1 MSKKYKPISTLEYYN
16 FYEQNTFKSAK
27 GGDYKVKVSDKDG
40 NIITIEKDGSLFAMV
55 GLSLNSGQLLLL
67 DKAHNDSV
75 LAEVDFPDAGRISN
89 VKFNEET
96 SSIEFDIITLKG
108 ETQTVS
114 IDVQSL
120 VDVYEAGSGIE
131 IGEKNPDTGKKP
143 ISIKLAEGENLL
155 KVSESGLSIS
165 DEIAT
170 DDEVNAATSGKA
182 DIDYVDEL
190 VSGITSGIN
199 RVEEEIEKIYD
210 ILGTED
216 DDPNLDERIDSKADL
231 DEFNDLEDEVGEI
244 ERDVNEL
251 SGKVETLE
259 DAIPSISSI
268 TETVEELS
276 GDVESL
282 SAKVDTISGDL
293 ESLSAK
299 VEDNEVNVVKITS
312 GLPENVREA
321 YVIVNKLGEQLGDRI
336 DIYYDS
342 TIVSIE
348 YLPDEQIIRYVY
360 INSKGEE
367 ITVDIDL
374 SKVVIESEFAD
385 GLQVNDGVVSV
396 KIDPTSDGYLTVSGE
411 GIKLTGIFDFF
422 QQLLEV
428 NSQQWT
434 AIAGETSRAQEV
446 EGQLWT
452 AINNEATERQNAD
465 NSLGDRINGVQSNLD
480 EEARIREEADNNLSN
495 LIDEE
500 KERAIARENEIEN
513 SIDEKVNAEKERAE
527 AAEQALSGD
536 INTEKEQRERADNTL
551 SGAIDDERS
560 ERRNADIAL
569 SDRITNL
576 DNRIVGF
583 EANLSAETAA
593 RIQRDEELS
602 DDIAEIQRTYVTK
615 DYVDAQD
622 RQVYNDA
629 VNSAVTSSNQYTDNA
644 IDEAENELKEYSDE
658 GDTELQQA
666 ISTSTTKI
674 NAISNLLG
682 VIGDDTSNYDD
693 SGNGILDVLHRE
705 FHEYVKEHINGDIK
719 SITYEDG
726 YLIIVYES
734 TEGERTVEIP
744 FSDIVDLSDYYK
756 KEETDALL
764 DEKADKDDVSGISE
778 AIEAE
783 AERAISAETSLEEK
797 IIALRQALDN
807 EIDRSIETES
817 ALTDAIEAE
826 EARATSAETSLSDRI
841 AALRQSLNEE
851 IERATAN
858 ETELEGMDIV
868 SGNIASDATISVTKN
883 NGEIITFNSAEQ
895 IDLEAG
901 EF

>member
-1 MSKKYKPISTLEYYN
+1 MSKKIVSTLEYYN
-16 FYEQNTFKSAK
+16 FHEQNNFNPAK
-27 GGDYKVKVSDKDG
+27 GCDYKVKVSDKEG

-55 GLSLNSGQLLLL
+55 GLSLNGGQLLLL
-67 DKAHNDSV
+67 DKAHDDSV
-75 LAEVDFPDAGRISN
+75 LAEVEFPNAGKVTN
-89 VKFNEET
+89 CKFDEET
-96 SSIEFDIITLKG
+96 SSIEFDILTLNG

-120 VDVYEAGSGIE
+120 VDIYEAGDGIE
-131 IGEKNPDTGKKP
+131 IGEKNPETGKKP
-143 ISIKLAEGENLL
+143 ISIKLADEDGLL
-155 KVSESGLSIS
+155 KISESGLSIS
-165 DEIAT
+165 DEVAT
-170 DDEVNAATSGKA
+170 DEELIAAISGKA
-182 DIDYVDEL
+182 DIDYVNDL
-190 VSGITSGIN
+190 VSGITDD
-199 RVEEEIEKIYD
+199 IEHIYD
-210 ILGTED
+210 ILGTDE

-244 ERDVNEL
+244 EKDVNEL
-251 SGKVETLE
+251 SGKVESLE
-259 DAIPSISSI
+259 DAISGLSSI

-299 VEDNEVNVVKITS
+299 VEDNEVEVVKITS

-321 YVIVNKLGEQLGDRI
+321 YVVINKLGEQLGDRI

-342 TIVSIE
+342 TIVSID

-374 SKVVIESEFAD
+374 SKIVIESEFAD

-396 KIDPTSDGYLTVSGE
+396 KIDPTSDGYISVSE
-411 GIKLTGIFDFF
+411 NGIKLSGIFDFF

-428 NSQQWT
+428 NSQQWA
-434 AIAGETSRAQEV
+434 AITGEAARAQDV

-452 AINNEATERQNAD
+452 AINNEATERQSAD
-465 NSLGDRINGVQSNLD
+465 SSLNDRINEVEENLD
-480 EEARIREEADNNLSN
+480 EEARIRQEADDNLAN
-495 LIDEE
+495 AITAE
-500 KERAIARENEIEN
+500 KDRAIARENEIEAG
-513 SIDEKVNAEKERAE
+513 IDAKVNAEKTRAE
-527 AAEQALSGD
+527 AAEQALSGAID
-536 INTEKEQRERADNTL
+536 TEKEQRERIDNAL

-569 SDRITNL
+569 SDRITNI
-576 DNRIVGF
+576 DNRIIGF
-583 EANLSAETAA
+583 ETNLSAETAA

-615 DYVDAQD
+615 DYVDAKD

-644 IDEAENELKEYSDE
+644 IDEVENELKEYSDE

-666 ISTSTTKI
+666 ISTNTTKI

-693 SGNGILDVLHRE
+693 SGNGILDVLHKE
-705 FHEYVKEHINGDIK
+705 FHKYVEEHGDGDIK

-726 YLIIVYES
+726 KLIIIYES
-734 TEGERTVEIP
+734 TEGEKRVEIP
-744 FSDIVDLSDYYK
+744 IEDIVDLEDYYK

-764 DEKADKDDVSGISE
+764 DEKLDASAYTDISE
-778 AIEAE
+778 QV
-783 AERAISAETSLEEK
+783 SA
-797 IIALRQALDN
+797 N
-807 EIDRSIETES
+807 
-817 ALTDAIEAE
+817 
-826 EARATSAETSLSDRI
+826 
-841 AALRQSLNEE
+841 
-851 IERATAN
+851 TAN
-858 ETELEGMDIV
+858 IEVLSGDVV
-868 SGNIASDATISVTKN
+868 SLDSVLAGLIEKLGYRDNDTLVT
-883 NGEIITFNSAEQ
+883 NGEH
-895 IDLEAG
+895 EAAFGEYNISNTSEEPSGQTIFSIGNGTDENNRSNAVEVKKNGDVYLWVEG
-901 EF
+901 EFMNIK